1 MCEML
6 LKVNNFAADIGKSLW
21 SFHKCING
29 RFIRL
34 CQISH
39 DLFSND
45 FLDNTLIQL
54 FFISHLV
61 WDANLMLFNKKK
73 I

>member
-21 SFHKCING
+21 SFHKCRDG

-39 DLFSND
+39 DLFSNE
-45 FLDNTLIQL
+45 FFRQYFNTTLFYKSFGRRCKSDVIQ
-54 FFISHLV
+54 
-61 WDANLMLFNKKK
+61 
-73 I
+73 

>member
-6 LKVNNFAADIGKSLW
+6 LKVNNFDIGKSLW
-21 SFHKCING
+21 SFHKCRDG

-45 FLDNTLIQL
+45 FLDNPLIQL
-54 FFISHLV
+54 FFIKVIWYECKSDV
-61 WDANLMLFNKKK
+61 
-73 I
+73 IQ